1 MISTARIIPTI
12 PVTEINQSREFYE
25 KVLGLHV
32 VKEAYD
38 GVIFQAGEH
47 TKLYLY
53 QREPSKADHTLASF
67 EVTDIEETVDEL
79 YQKGIVFEQY
89 DTPIIKTNEKGI
101 ADMGGGKVRTA
112 WFKDPDG
119 NILAIS
125 QMM

>member
-1 MISTARIIPTI
+1 MISTARIIATI

-32 VKEAYD
+32 VKDTYD
-38 GVIFQAGEH
+38 GIIFQAGEN

-53 QREPSKADHTLASF
+53 QRGPSKADHTLASF
-67 EVTDIEETVDEL
+67 VVTDIEETVDEL

-89 DTPIIKTNEKGI
+89 DTSGIKTNEKGI
-101 ADMGGGKVRTA
+101 AEMEGGKVRNA

-125 QMM
+125 QTM